1 VDQAVSFALRPL
13 PSAVAAE
20 AVGLDLGR
28 LDGEALERLV
38 EAWRRYP
45 VLVVRGQDLAPEE
58 QLAFS
63 RSLGELDLAPPFDV
77 ENSALDGFP
86 EIAVVSN
93 IKRGGK
99 PIGGLGD
106 GELAWHSD
114 MTFVPSPPVACIL
127 HARELPPAGGD
138 TLFLNL
144 RAAWRGLPDQL
155 RPRVASAR
163 IFHDRAYTSAGTL
176 RKGAEEGQ
184 GTWHKVRITDPVS
197 GEDSLLLGRRRNSR
211 IAGGEGQDD
220 GGLLEAL
227 WLHADRPEFIYRHA
241 WRPGDVLLWNN
252 LVTMHRRDA
261 FDAAARRL
269 LHRTQIRRLD
279 SRWEW
284 QGASAA

>member
-1 VDQAVSFALRPL
+1 MDQAVSFALRPL

-20 AVGLDLGR
+20 TVGLDLGR

-77 ENSALDGFP
+77 ENSALEGFP

-127 HARELPPAGGD
+127 HARELPPVGGD

-144 RAAWRGLPDQL
+144 RSAWRGLPDQL
-155 RPRVASAR
+155 RRRVASAR

-184 GTWHKVRITDPVS
+184 GTWHKVRLTDPVS

-261 FDAAARRL
+261 FDTTARRL